1 MNRTSIRVV
10 LGLVLSLLLIS
21 AAHLSLS
28 PTSASASAT
37 STTSSTSTSTTST
50 VPANLEAAYQAPQ
63 RGCGMHF
70 TGDVTYPRTIGHC
83 TIMWIGDSLGMDMSY
98 GMVKEIGKYPGVTL
112 VLNGKSSTGLANTPF
127 YSWPL
132 HLRSMLAVSHPHL
145 LIVGAGGNDGQSL
158 QADGH
163 VYRFGTPEWKVA
175 YAHQV
180 SIIVHE
186 ALAAHAMVLWV
197 GLPIMQPWGY
207 WQKIQL
213 LNSIYRNVAS
223 SVPGARYLDTWN
235 VLSHPT
241 GVFASSAP
249 VNGVMSQIRSADG
262 IHMWPQGEAVIGTY
276 IVRYIDEMYNMPFV
290 PQQNA
295 IITNK

>member
-10 LGLVLSLLLIS
+10 LGLTLSLLLIS
-21 AAHLSLS
+21 AAHFSLS
-28 PTSASASAT
+28 TAVASAT
-37 STTSSTSTSTTST
+37 ATSSTTSSSSTSTTT
-50 VPANLEAAYQAPQ
+50 VVSNAEAAFQSPQ
-63 RGCGMHF
+63 RGCGMHLSGP
-70 TGDVTYPRTIGHC
+70 TTYPRSIGHC
-83 TIMWIGDSLGMDMSY
+83 TIMWIGDSLGEDMSW
-98 GMVKEIGKYPGVTL
+98 GMVKEIAKYPEVNL
-112 VLNGKSSTGLANTPF
+112 VLNGKSSTGLANTPY

-132 HLRSMLAVSHPHL
+132 HLRSMLATSHPHL
-145 LIVGAGGNDGQSL
+145 LIVGIGGNDGQSL

-180 SIIVHE
+180 SIVVHE

-207 WQKIQL
+207 WQKIQT
-213 LNSIYRNVAS
+213 LNGIYRQVVTS
-223 SVPGARYLDTWN
+223 IPGARYLDTWN

-249 VNGVMSQIRSADG
+249 VNGVISQLRSADG
-262 IHMWPQGEAVIGTY
+262 IHMWPKGEAVIATY
-276 IVRYIDEMYNMPFV
+276 IVRYIDATYNMPFV
-290 PQQNA
+290 PQENA
-295 IITNK
+295 VITK